1 MEALYDGGTHE
12 PLTVVGSLKIPEM
25 LSYLA
30 THDVAGYVPG
40 INNILLGGYT
50 LPDGSQALSVME
62 KSGKRKLAI
71 SALADF
77 RQAKE
82 EKSEDGMQR
91 ARQVLDENMPY
102 FGYGYIKI
110 LIRSFRMYG
119 CRSGH
124 SV

>member
-30 THDVAGYVPG
+30 THDAAGYVPG

-62 KSGKRKLAI
+62 KW
-71 SALADF
+71 
-77 RQAKE
+77 KE
-82 EKSEDGMQR
+82 ENWLSVPLPISVRQR
-91 ARQVLDENMPY
+91 
-102 FGYGYIKI
+102 KKK
-110 LIRSFRMYG
+110 
-119 CRSGH
+119 
-124 SV
+124 

>member
-1 MEALYDGGTHE
+1 MFAALVSAFSGDKSAYQVAKYQPMKLAAMEALYDGGTHE

-62 KSGKRKLAI
+62 KIERG
-71 SALADF
+71 
-77 RQAKE
+77 
-82 EKSEDGMQR
+82 
-91 ARQVLDENMPY
+91 
-102 FGYGYIKI
+102 
-110 LIRSFRMYG
+110 
-119 CRSGH
+119 
-124 SV
+124 

>member
-62 KSGKRKLAI
+62 KMERGKLAI

-82 EKSEDGMQR
+82 EKMRTVCSVPVRCWM
-91 ARQVLDENMPY
+91 
-102 FGYGYIKI
+102 KTC
-110 LIRSFRMYG
+110 LISDMDI
-119 CRSGH
+119 
-124 SV
+124 

>member
-12 PLTVVGSLKIPEM
+12 SLTVVGSLKIPEM

-62 KSGKRKLAI
+62 KMERGKLAI
-71 SALADF
+71 SALDRF
-77 RQAKE
+77 PSGKGRK
-82 EKSEDGMQR
+82 KMRTVCSVPVRCWM
-91 ARQVLDENMPY
+91 
-102 FGYGYIKI
+102 KTC
-110 LIRSFRMYG
+110 LISDMDI
-119 CRSGH
+119 
-124 SV
+124 

>member
-62 KSGKRKLAI
+62 KMERGNWLSVPLPISVRQRK
-71 SALADF
+71 
-77 RQAKE
+77 K
-82 EKSEDGMQR
+82 K
-91 ARQVLDENMPY
+91 
-102 FGYGYIKI
+102 
-110 LIRSFRMYG
+110 
-119 CRSGH
+119 
-124 SV
+124 

>member
-62 KSGKRKLAI
+62 KW
-71 SALADF
+71 
-77 RQAKE
+77 KE
-82 EKSEDGMQR
+82 ENWLSVPLPISVRQR
-91 ARQVLDENMPY
+91 
-102 FGYGYIKI
+102 KKK
-110 LIRSFRMYG
+110 
-119 CRSGH
+119 
-124 SV
+124 